1 VFCYPKKLQSRPAL
15 FKRFHL
21 ARALAR
27 LLAGKALKVNFLQA
41 IIWDIS
47 NEVAPVF
54 EVAHRGLVTLNLL
67 CFKVKIGLP
76 ASIHKN
82 VMLVLGKSFSLC
94 FTQHHDCIIDA
105 EAIGS
110 RLVPN
115 AFARFR

>member
-1 VFCYPKKLQSRPAL
+1 VFCHPNTLQISPARL
-15 FKRFHL
+15 KQFPL
-21 ARALAR
+21 PRALAQ
-27 LLAGKALKVNFLQA
+27 LLAEKALKVNFLQT

-47 NEVAPVF
+47 DKIAPVL
-54 EVAHRGLVTLNLL
+54 EVAHRGPVTFNLL
-67 CFKVKIGLP
+67 CFKVKIGSL
-76 ASIHKN
+76 ASIRKN
-82 VMLVLGKSFSLC
+82 VMLVLGKSFSLH